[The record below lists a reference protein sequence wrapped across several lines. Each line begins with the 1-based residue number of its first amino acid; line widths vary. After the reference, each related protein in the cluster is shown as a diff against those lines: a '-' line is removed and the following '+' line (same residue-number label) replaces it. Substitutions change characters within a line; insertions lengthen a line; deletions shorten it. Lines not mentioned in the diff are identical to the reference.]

1 MDFLSG
7 LVWNIKIAAVL
18 LFWYTSMYM
27 QYILKQWIVF
37 FARSDW
43 LLNQ

>member
-18 LFWYTSMYM
+18 LFWYTNIPQLFPDFSLTFY
-27 QYILKQWIVF
+27 
-37 FARSDW
+37 
-43 LLNQ
+43 